1 MCDDVYGLWW
11 HMYHTAPAPNMYPM
25 MTLMVSTVD
34 NDVMMLYMML
44 KDVPGTQA
52 TTPVC
57 QDLCNH
63 SLH

>member
-1 MCDDVYGLWW
+1 
-11 HMYHTAPAPNMYPM
+11 MYHTAVIPNMYPM

-34 NDVMMLYMML
+34 NDVKWFNMMM

-63 SLH
+63 SPD